1 MGELAR
7 LNLGCGADIDP
18 DMVNADIVALPG
30 VDVVTDLDKPWPW
43 KDGSAGYIKAS
54 HVFEHLADPLLFM
67 AEAWRVLVPGGL
79 LDIRVPYWKHPFA
92 FTDPTHRRFCTEM
105 TWDYWV
111 PGRDLHTAYG
121 AGFGSGNGRNVY
133 AMERLSLNGY
143 QQEELQA
150 VLVKEGGENASA
162 DLQAQDGAE
171 GHRPA

>member
-18 DMVNADIVALPG
+18 DMVNVDIVVLPG

-54 HVFEHLADPLLFM
+54 HVFEHVAEPLTFM
-67 AEAWRVLVPGGL
+67 AEAWRVLAPGGL
-79 LDIRVPYWKHPFA
+79 LDIRVPYYKHPFA
-92 FTDPTHRRFCTEM
+92 FTDPTHKRFCTEL
-105 TWDYWV
+105 TWDYWI
-111 PGRDLHTAYG
+111 PGRDLHAAYG
-121 AGFGSGNGRNVY
+121 AGFGSGDGRNIY

-150 VLVKEGGENASA
+150 VLVKEVSDASTALLAEDRPENH
-162 DLQAQDGAE
+162 D
-171 GHRPA
+171 PA